1 MPDYRAY
8 AVRFDGYCVGFELLV
23 CADDS
28 EAIDKARRV
37 ADNSAIELWTG
48 ERFITRLERKS
59 N

>member
-8 AVRFDGYCVGFELLV
+8 AVRFDGHFVGFELLD
-23 CADDS
+23 CADDD
-28 EAIDKARRV
+28 EAIDKARRL

-48 ERFITRLERKS
+48 ERFITQLERKS